1 MEELGQQL
9 MPDREVHV
17 KRDADELN
25 RAAADLFIEIARRSI
40 DDHQNFSV
48 ALSGGSTPRSLY
60 CLLSSDNY
68 RSAIDWKQVTF
79 FFGDER
85 NVPPDS
91 GQSNYRM
98 AYETLLG
105 PLGIRAEHIH
115 RWETELPS
123 LDDAAS
129 RYEEVIRGFCGSS
142 KPGLDF
148 ILLGLGDDA
157 HTASLFPHTPALK
170 EKAKFAIT
178 NRVEKLNTDRLTLT
192 FPFINRAANIVFLV
206 TGKSKAE
213 AVAHVLEGE
222 YRPDDYPAQLV
233 EPLGGRVI
241 WLIDEAAASLLKDA

>member
-9 MPDREVHV
+9 MPDREIHI
-17 KRDADELN
+17 KRDADELS
-25 RAAADLFIEIARRSI
+25 RAAADLFIEIALRPI
-40 DDHQNFSV
+40 DEHQNFSV

-60 CLLSSDNY
+60 SLLSSGSY
-68 RSAIDWKQVTF
+68 RSSLDWKQVTF

-85 NVPPDS
+85 NVPADS
-91 GQSNYRM
+91 EQSNYRM

-105 PLGIRAEHIH
+105 PLGIRDEQIH

-123 LDDAAS
+123 VDDAAS

-157 HTASLFPHTPALK
+157 HTASLFPHTSALE
-170 EKAKFAIT
+170 EKARFAVV
-178 NRVEKLNTDRLTLT
+178 NRVEKLNTSRLTLT

-206 TGKSKAE
+206 SGQSKAE

-222 YRPDDYPAQLV
+222 YRPDNYPAQLV
-233 EPLGGRVI
+233 EPAGGRVI
-241 WLIDEAAASLLKDA
+241 WLIDEPAASLLKHT